1 MIKHENTNIVN
12 SIEKEAYY
20 SSEENRIYKS
30 SQIALFSTS
39 VAKELSK
46 LFGLGAE
53 EAFPLLDSFLNTST
67 EDELDEKLKYFNIQ
81 LEDLSKKETREEIRL
96 KSLAEQQGQEV
107 AEGVKREEPE
117 PQEDISIGRPQLP
130 DVKSIPEE
138 HDLIDP
144 NEFIFDV
151 IEEHIP
157 YMKTDGI
164 PEIPVKEIKLR
175 EGHRGGQQRDGQF
188 KERAM
193 RIDAEGLALE
203 IVQRFEEIEGKEPD
217 DRHKQRKIG
226 YDIFSSI
233 KDEDDKRQFIEVKHF
248 RGEPG
253 TWELDH
259 YQWKKAEQE
268 GDRYFVYVVS
278 GLRKGMIPKI
288 QIIQNPIKYLVPDP
302 PIKKSFSDWNGGI
315 ARLVK
320 CQKV

>member
-1 MIKHENTNIVN
+1 
-12 SIEKEAYY
+12 
-20 SSEENRIYKS
+20 
-30 SQIALFSTS
+30 
-39 VAKELSK
+39 
-46 LFGLGAE
+46 
-53 EAFPLLDSFLNTST
+53 
-67 EDELDEKLKYFNIQ
+67 
-81 LEDLSKKETREEIRL
+81 
-96 KSLAEQQGQEV
+96 
-107 AEGVKREEPE
+107 
-117 PQEDISIGRPQLP
+117 
-130 DVKSIPEE
+130 
-138 HDLIDP
+138 
-144 NEFIFDV
+144 
-151 IEEHIP
+151 
-157 YMKTDGI
+157 
-164 PEIPVKEIKLR
+164 
-175 EGHRGGQQRDGQF
+175 
-188 KERAM
+188 M
-193 RIDAEGLALE
+193 RI
-203 IVQRFEEIEGKEPD
+203 R
-217 DRHKQRKIG
+217 KQRKIG